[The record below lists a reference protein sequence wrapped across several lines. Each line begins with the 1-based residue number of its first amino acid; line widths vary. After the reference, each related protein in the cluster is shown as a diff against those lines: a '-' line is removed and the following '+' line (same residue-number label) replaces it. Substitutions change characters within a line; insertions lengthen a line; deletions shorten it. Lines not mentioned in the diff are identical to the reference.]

1 MLFKKGLIV
10 NHQTV
15 KISKL
20 KKKPYEGKIKFHF
33 HGDRIP
39 KEGSHHICLSI
50 ILIDSVFKMNKNY
63 YPQMFLKE
71 CKYIVK
77 EKQMT
82 R

>member
-1 MLFKKGLIV
+1 MLFKKDLIV
-10 NHQTV
+10 NHYIV
-15 KISKL
+15 KISKF
-20 KKKPYEGKIKFHF
+20 KKKPYEGKINVHF

-50 ILIDSVFKMNKNY
+50 ILIDSVFKMSKNY

-77 EKQMT
+77 EK
-82 R
+82 

>member
-1 MLFKKGLIV
+1 M
-10 NHQTV
+10 
-15 KISKL
+15 
-20 KKKPYEGKIKFHF
+20 
-33 HGDRIP
+33 P

-77 EKQMT
+77 EK
-82 R
+82 